1 MLEVAL
7 RYVFNNRDK
16 LTPSQK
22 NMYISLDTRILTNLT
37 DRDLYI
43 LYSDLRSR
51 MYHVRKEKDKRILLS
66 IGASYSSEVP
76 VASQVPLPVASQVPL
91 PVASQVPLHV
101 ASGVPVPVASGVPV
115 PVAQV
120 PESPLMSPVRQCDSD
135 RCLYTCGEACGMSAM
150 SGMSG
155 MSGMS
160 AMSVSYPAANPISQ
174 PVQESVEVAYDTL
187 PTVATLESATHD
199 PKEQN
204 WVECVECKTWRKVD
218 SCDALPEEWICKN
231 IKMPCRP
238 PKEAH
243 LYWPSY
249 VTKTLA
255 KQLGQPWLSH
265 MDALKFLARRK
276 FIRLEELY
284 KMPPRIYNSLEI

>member
-37 DRDLYI
+37 DTDLYI

-66 IGASYSSEVP
+66 IRASYSSEVP
-76 VASQVPLPVASQVPL
+76 VASGVPVPVASQ
-91 PVASQVPLHV
+91 
-101 ASGVPVPVASGVPV
+101 VPVPVASGVPV
-115 PVAQV
+115 PVAPL

-135 RCLYTCGEACGMSAM
+135 RCLYTCGEACGMSGMSAM
-150 SGMSG
+150 SGMS
-155 MSGMS
+155 
-160 AMSVSYPAANPISQ
+160 VSYSAVNPISQ

-187 PTVATLESATHD
+187 PTVATVESATHD

-218 SCDALPEEWICKN
+218 SCDTLPEEWICKN

-243 LYWPSY
+243 VYWPSY